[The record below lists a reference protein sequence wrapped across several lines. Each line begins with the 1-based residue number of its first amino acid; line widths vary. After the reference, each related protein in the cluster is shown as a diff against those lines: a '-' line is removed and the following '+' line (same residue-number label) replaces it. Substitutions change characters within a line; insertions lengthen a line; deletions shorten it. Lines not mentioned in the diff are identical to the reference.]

1 MDLKVA
7 LTIQFFG
14 ILLLALLSFSLTGS
28 LKSTALKYW
37 KYAWLALCL
46 ALVGLYLALNYQ
58 SFAKPFFLIYYL
70 GEYAFAYLLIA
81 GCRNYAC
88 GKTINPKGWLMLA
101 APAVLTVALAAS
113 YSNEFIK
120 VFNFHSFIMA
130 TAFGIAF
137 FALRM
142 SDTLPPNNT
151 GWRAMRVALAL
162 LALEFFY
169 YTIIFSLRHT
179 SYSPLL
185 ETFLSFSSIID
196 LVLQML
202 LGFGMVIVLLEKVRQ
217 DVEETNRKLTEAHDR
232 LEQLA
237 HVDPLTAAFTRHAFY
252 SFLQKQNRDEKA
264 ISGCV
269 GVFDI
274 DNLKPINDRFG
285 HAAGDA
291 AISSA
296 ARAIRSLVRTD
307 DLIFRWGGDEFFVV
321 MPEFNTAQAV
331 ERMDE
336 LNALLKDIKLFGAPE
351 KTSIRVSYGFANF
364 SDINNLEKA
373 VKEADAKMY
382 LAKQRGKDAD
392 KTEDVSFAASQSLRN
407 FAGAALKKRGNY
419 SSLNHE

>member
-70 GEYAFAYLLIA
+70 GEYAFAYLLIV
-81 GCRNYAC
+81 GCRNYAG
-88 GKTINPKGWLMLA
+88 GKTINLRGWLVIA
-101 APAVLTVALAAS
+101 APAALTVSLVAS
-113 YSNEFIK
+113 YNNEFIK
-120 VFNFHSFIMA
+120 IFNLHSLIMA
-130 TAFGIAF
+130 AAFGIAF
-137 FALRM
+137 FALRPP
-142 SDTLPPNNT
+142 DKLPRNNT
-151 GWRAMRVALAL
+151 GWRVMRVALAL
-162 LALEFFY
+162 LALDFLH
-169 YTIIFSLRHT
+169 YTIVFSLRDT
-179 SYSPLL
+179 LYSRLL
-185 ETFLSFSSIID
+185 ETYMTFSSVID
-196 LVLQML
+196 LVLQVM

-252 SFLQKQNRDEKA
+252 SFLQKQNLDEKA

-285 HAAGDA
+285 HATGDA

-321 MPEFNTAQAV
+321 MPEFDTARAV
-331 ERMDE
+331 TRMAE
-336 LNALLKDIKLFGAPE
+336 LNALLTDVKLFGAPE
-351 KTSIRVSYGFANF
+351 KTSIRVSFGFADF
-364 SDINNLEKA
+364 TDINDLEKS

-392 KTEDVSFAASQSLRN
+392 KTEDVSFAAGQRLRN
-407 FAGAALKKRGNY
+407 FAGAALKKRGIY

>member
-1 MDLKVA
+1 MA
-7 LTIQFFG
+7 LAIQFFG
-14 ILLLALLSFSLTGS
+14 ILLLALLSFSLTSS

-70 GEYAFAYLLIA
+70 GEYAFAYLLVA
-81 GCRNYAC
+81 GCRNHVG
-88 GKTINPKGWLMLA
+88 GKTVNFRGWLMIA
-101 APAVLTVALAAS
+101 APAALTVALVAA
-113 YSNEFIK
+113 YNNEFIK
-120 VFNFHSFIMA
+120 IFNFHSFIMA
-130 TAFGIAF
+130 AAFGTAF

-142 SDTLPPNNT
+142 SDKIPRNNT
-151 GWRAMRVALAL
+151 GWWVMRVALAL
-162 LALEFFY
+162 LTLNFVH
-169 YTIIFSLRHT
+169 YTIIFGWLRA

-185 ETFLSFSSIID
+185 ETYLSFSSIID
-196 LVLQML
+196 LVLQVM

-217 DVEETNRKLTEAHDR
+217 DVEETNRKLKDAHDR
-232 LEQLA
+232 FEQLA

-252 SFLQKQNRDEKA
+252 SFLQKQNRDEKT

-296 ARAIRSLVRTD
+296 ARAIGSLVRTD

-321 MPEFNTAQAV
+321 MPGFDTAQAI
-331 ERMDE
+331 ERMGE
-336 LNALLKDIKLFGAPE
+336 LNALLKDVKLFGAPE
-351 KTSIRVSYGFANF
+351 KMSIGVSFGFADF
-364 SDINNLEKA
+364 SDINDLEKS

-392 KTEDVSFAASQSLRN
+392 KTEDVSFAASQRLRN
-407 FAGAALKKRGNY
+407 FAGAALKKRGIY
-419 SSLNHE
+419 SPLNHE

>member
-1 MDLKVA
+1 MDLQVA

-14 ILLLALLSFSLTGS
+14 ILLLALLSFSLNSS

-37 KYAWLALCL
+37 KYAWLALWL
-46 ALVGLYLALNYQ
+46 ALVSLYFALNYQ
-58 SFAKPFFLIYYL
+58 SFAKPFLLIYYL

-81 GCRNYAC
+81 GCRNYAS
-88 GKTINPKGWLMLA
+88 GKTVNFRGWLLLA
-101 APAVLTVALAAS
+101 APAALTAALVAS
-113 YSNEFIK
+113 YDNEFIK
-120 VFNFHSFIMA
+120 IFNFHSFIMA
-130 TAFGIAF
+130 AAFGIAF
-137 FALRM
+137 FELRM
-142 SDTLPPNNT
+142 SEKLPRNNT
-151 GWRAMRVALAL
+151 GWWVMKAALAL
-162 LALEFFY
+162 LTLDFLH
-169 YTIIFSLRHT
+169 YTIVFSLRYT
-179 SYSPLL
+179 SYSQLS
-185 ETFLSFSSIID
+185 ETYLTFSSIID

-217 DVEETNRKLTEAHDR
+217 DVEETNCKLKEAHDR

-296 ARAIRSLVRTD
+296 ARAIGSLVRTD

-321 MPEFNTAQAV
+321 MPGFDTAQAV
-331 ERMDE
+331 ARMGE

-351 KTSIRVSYGFANF
+351 KISIGVSFGFADF
-364 SDINNLEKA
+364 SDINDLEKS
-373 VKEADAKMY
+373 VREADAKMY

-392 KTEDVSFAASQSLRN
+392 KAEDVRFSGSQPSRSDTAATL
-407 FAGAALKKRGNY
+407 
-419 SSLNHE
+419 H